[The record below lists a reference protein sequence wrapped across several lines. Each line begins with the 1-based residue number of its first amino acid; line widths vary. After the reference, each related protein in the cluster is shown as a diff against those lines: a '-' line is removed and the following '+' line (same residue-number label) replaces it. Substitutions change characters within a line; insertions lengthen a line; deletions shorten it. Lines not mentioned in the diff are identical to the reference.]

1 MPQYQAL
8 GRDTIPWLRLKRVS
22 ICIEPVRQA
31 LKMTNDPQ
39 IVRMS
44 DIVEFDLK
52 CGRDF
57 LINSTVCGSQMM
69 SL

>member
-8 GRDTIPWLRLKRVS
+8 GRGTIPWLNLKRVS

-44 DIVEFDLK
+44 DIAEFDLK